1 MNNCTA
7 SSFYWYSIASADI
20 IQRGIIEN
28 ILFQLS
34 IALPS
39 VLRFARSLSTIYRDN
54 WKISNKLVLTIDQ
67 KLYDKLYTMH
77 ESSILT
83 DEPQRR
89 EFAIQYLKERRSKI
103 TEKQYL
109 YEQNWQ

>member
-1 MNNCTA
+1 M
-7 SSFYWYSIASADI
+7 D
-20 IQRGIIEN
+20 
-28 ILFQLS
+28 
-34 IALPS
+34 
-39 VLRFARSLSTIYRDN
+39 
-54 WKISNKLVLTIDQ
+54 
-67 KLYDKLYTMH
+67 

-109 YEQNWQ
+109 YEQN